1 MTDKLDVE
9 GNAVLDEN
17 GEPVQVEVDC
27 NKSSPPWVFGFDSKK
42 WSYKEPA
49 KYPLADKDF

>member
-27 NKSSPPWVFGFDSKK
+27 NKGSPLVQST
-42 WSYKEPA
+42 
-49 KYPLADKDF
+49 L